1 MTLDIR
7 RLAGSLHLYSRIDHL
22 GPDNACVSSLSSQV
36 IRLISQAP
44 TRSNIILWPLFMVA
58 TLGIGPHCEEER
70 VFILQKIDA
79 LQQQRQV
86 RYIKKARRIIM
97 GVWKLRD
104 AQDAEMRMGWGILQH
119 VAQKERISLL

>member
-1 MTLDIR
+1 
-7 RLAGSLHLYSRIDHL
+7 
-22 GPDNACVSSLSSQV
+22 
-36 IRLISQAP
+36 
-44 TRSNIILWPLFMVA
+44 MVA

-119 VAQKERISLL
+119 VAQKGRISLL